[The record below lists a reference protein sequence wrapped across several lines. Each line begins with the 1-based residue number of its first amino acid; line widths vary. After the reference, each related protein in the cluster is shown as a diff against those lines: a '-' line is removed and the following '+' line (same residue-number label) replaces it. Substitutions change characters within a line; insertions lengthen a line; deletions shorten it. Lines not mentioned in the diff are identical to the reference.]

1 MPKTKIPT
9 QSETPNHPDAPDRL
23 EIDNTGATPTQL
35 FAVFANER
43 RQLSIVYLET
53 KVGAIPFK
61 DLAEYIALEEGDPT
75 KQQYEQVCS
84 DFQHSHLP
92 RMIDL
97 GLIHYDEDRET
108 VELLVDRSIILPY
121 LELTDWVTLY
131 TTNPFSSS
139 GTRAE

>member
-9 QSETPNHPDAPDRL
+9 QSETPDQSDASDRL

-75 KQQYEQVCS
+75 EQQYKQVCS
-84 DFQHSHLP
+84 DLKHSHLP

-97 GLIHYDEDRET
+97 GLIHYDEECET
-108 VELLVDRSIILPY
+108 VELLVDRSVVHPY
-121 LELTDWVTLY
+121 VELTDWITASPTDSV
-131 TTNPFSSS
+131 SSS
-139 GTRAE
+139 ETRVE